1 MITANILVKYDAAC
15 KAIAIAKSAD
25 EAKDI
30 HDRADAMR
38 IYARQ
43 SKNRQGEIDM
53 AEIRMRA
60 ERRLGELITAQK
72 ETVGLAPA
80 GRPRKIGSDEEPIS
94 RPPTL
99 AEAGIDKKLSSRAQ
113 KLAAVPEGKF
123 EGMLGEW
130 RDRVSAETERVT
142 TNLLREGDNVIAT
155 KWTGDPESYTPAKY
169 IDAARNVMGRID
181 LDPASNA
188 IAQKTVGASEW
199 FDEGEDGLLQEWKGR
214 VFLNPPYA
222 HPTIAHFIDKLCN
235 EIEAGDVTA
244 AILLTNNNTDT
255 KWWHRAATMATAVC
269 FTAGRINFY
278 KADGQLSQPTNG
290 QTFFY
295 FGDDI
300 QTFADLF
307 GAFGLVMECDA
318 T

>member
-94 RPPTL
+94 RK
-99 AEAGIDKKLSSRAQ
+99 ARDSYGIKLFLKNFHKK
-113 KLAAVPEGKF
+113 F
-123 EGMLGEW
+123 
-130 RDRVSAETERVT
+130 
-142 TNLLREGDNVIAT
+142 
-155 KWTGDPESYTPAKY
+155 
-169 IDAARNVMGRID
+169 
-181 LDPASNA
+181 
-188 IAQKTVGASEW
+188 
-199 FDEGEDGLLQEWKGR
+199 
-214 VFLNPPYA
+214 
-222 HPTIAHFIDKLCN
+222 
-235 EIEAGDVTA
+235 
-244 AILLTNNNTDT
+244 
-255 KWWHRAATMATAVC
+255 
-269 FTAGRINFY
+269 
-278 KADGQLSQPTNG
+278 
-290 QTFFY
+290 
-295 FGDDI
+295 
-300 QTFADLF
+300 
-307 GAFGLVMECDA
+307 
-318 T
+318 